1 MAQDVNLSSTEIS
14 VEDIAVLREAYSRK
28 MRSDELLKDSK
39 ARNGMRGLLDRRK
52 AFMSQTSAEE
62 LGELCQDALRERY
75 SVLNS
80 SYQRTPGKLDDQS
93 SLFVLMPKDAAR
105 KDVRLSLSHSRFFFG
120 NRYRMNDGELSL
132 TTQRDYL
139 KSDPGLGMGQRRV
152 LEKEIGRMAEESR
165 NREDIERLSDSELS
179 KRVND
184 VRMRLAAIT
193 DRFLDK
199 ATGMAREFDDK
210 SIDLK
215 TVSQEMEWRSKTLSA
230 NYFPSRDDAERCRL
244 IDDFVAKSDN
254 ILHFDPSCELAKDMN
269 SERRDHLQDAR
280 LSIDQLW
287 NDALFRNMELGK
299 NRDSDICSICRDF
312 SESAAMSGHDWK
324 QVELKIDRHLSGYS
338 REEKESAKNAALSAY
353 CGYNQGSFR
362 SYSQYVNAYGS
373 GKGYNYSAEAR
384 NYCRDS
390 ADMRRMYQNRKELF
404 AEDGKSVSEVR
415 RHAGAMFYDT
425 SKDTRFKPVLL
436 EKVRTKDSSAVL
448 TEDAAQEYRDGYF
461 REMSKQTVQKF
472 KDKEQEQGF
481 KDYLAA
487 GAGLLAA
494 SAVPGGMA
502 VAAIL
507 WALKDDEL
515 QLAEFCEKYDIRIDK
530 DSSLRDSAMEL
541 GLSIAQADEMEMQT
555 EYFGEIQRVDNEFK
569 QYDFEAQPQ
578 TVKPAQVEGEKPVR
592 TESHSSQYTIVTED
606 NAMTVGAHGKLASVS
621 EDVSASAADDNVN
634 LGGKGQVAYGDGVFI
649 DKQAEGAWMQH
660 TQAAADAEEIVS
672 AKSESD
678 KQRASMKAAMRGPEA
693 GFAKGV
699 TPVSDL
705 TMKATNL
712 DNKEA
717 FDASQKAGKKV
728 TKSKGMGIR

>member
-28 MRSDELLKDSK
+28 MRSDGLLKDGK
-39 ARNGMRGLLDRRK
+39 AHNGVRGLLDRRK

-93 SLFVLMPKDAAR
+93 SLFVMMPKDAAR

-120 NRYRMNDGELSL
+120 NRYRMNDGELLL

-210 SIDLK
+210 AIDLK
-215 TVSQEMEWRSKTLSA
+215 TVSQELEWRSKTLTA
-230 NYFPSRDDAERCRL
+230 DYFPSREDAERCRL
-244 IDDFVAKSDN
+244 VDDYVTKSDN
-254 ILHFDPSCELAKDMN
+254 ILLFDPSCELAKDMN
-269 SERRDHLQDAR
+269 AERRDHLQDAR
-280 LSIDQLW
+280 LSIEQLW

-299 NRDSDICSICRDF
+299 NLDSDICSICRDF
-312 SESAAMSGHDWK
+312 SKSAAMSGHDWR
-324 QVELKIDRHLSGYS
+324 QVELKIDSHLGGYS
-338 REEKESAKNAALSAY
+338 KEEKESAKKAALNAY
-353 CGYNQGSFR
+353 CGYNHGSFC

-373 GKGYNYSAEAR
+373 GKGYSYSAEAR
-384 NYCRDS
+384 NYYRDS

-404 AEDGKSVSEVR
+404 AEDGKSVAEVR

-448 TEDAAQEYRDGYF
+448 TEEAAQEYRDGYF

-472 KDKEQEQGF
+472 KDKEQKQGF
-481 KDYLAA
+481 KDYLAS
-487 GAGLLAA
+487 
-494 SAVPGGMA
+494 SAVPGEKVA
-502 VAAIL
+502 AAIL
-507 WALKDDEL
+507 WALKDNEL

-541 GLSIAQADEMEMQT
+541 GLSIAQSDEMEMQT

-649 DKQAEGAWMQH
+649 DNQSEGAWMQK
-660 TQAAADAEEIVS
+660 TNAAADVSEIAS
-672 AKSESD
+672 AKTEYD
-678 KQRASMKAAMRGPEA
+678 KQSASLKAAMRGPEA

-699 TPVSDL
+699 HPVSDL